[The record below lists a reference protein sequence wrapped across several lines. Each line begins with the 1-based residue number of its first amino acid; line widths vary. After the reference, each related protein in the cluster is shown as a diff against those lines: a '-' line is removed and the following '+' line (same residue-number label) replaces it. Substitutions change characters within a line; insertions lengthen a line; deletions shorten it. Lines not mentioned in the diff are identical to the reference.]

1 MSAESDYV
9 RLRGTV
15 LKAERKRNLL
25 GGQGCEGEIALGF
38 EAQRG
43 ALADV
48 LAEQVPGRDLWDAE
62 LLGQLLRL
70 RAFAR
75 TRRSE

>member
-1 MSAESDYV
+1 LDPVFDQLV
-9 RLRGTV
+9 RQ
-15 LKAERKRNLL
+15 L
-25 GGQGCEGEIALGF
+25 GRHQIACVEVALGLD
-38 EAQRG
+38 AQRG

-48 LAEQVPGRDLWDAE
+48 LAEQVPSRDLRNAE